1 MIATLT
7 FDLSDEQDREQHR
20 RAVGANAAFN
30 ALWAMD
36 AWLREQTKYQDASHD
51 ERERFLAILRE
62 HDVNLEP

>member
-1 MIATLT
+1 MIATLK
-7 FDLSDEQDREQHR
+7 FDLSDEQDREAHR

-51 ERERFLAILRE
+51 ERERFLSILRE